1 MKNQNPISFL
11 GLALAFVFSTSLIA
25 QDKTEVSVQIKKE
38 GKVIMDTTYQ
48 YNDDAEAKHA
58 VKMME
63 IISEDCNHSKE
74 MVFISEEELDGDNV
88 KVIKKKIMTGEH
100 QHEEIEV
107 NKIIEEH
114 GDGENVEVIVIKKKI
129 KKKPIEQ

>member
-1 MKNQNPISFL
+1 MKKLNPISFL

-38 GKVIMDTTYQ
+38 GRVIMDTTYQ

-63 IISEDCNHSKE
+63 IISGDCNHLKE
-74 MVFISEEELDGDNV
+74 MVFISEDG
-88 KVIKKKIMTGEH
+88 KTKEIKEFHGEDV
-100 QHEEIEV
+100 EIEV
-107 NKIIEEH
+107 KEIIEEH
-114 GDGENVEVIVIKKKI
+114 GDKENVEVIVIKKKI
-129 KKKPIEQ
+129 KKKPKEQ

>member
-1 MKNQNPISFL
+1 MKKLNPISFL

-63 IISEDCNHSKE
+63 IISGDCNHLKE
-74 MVFISEEELDGDNV
+74 MVFISEDG
-88 KVIKKKIMTGEH
+88 KTKEIKEFHGEDV
-100 QHEEIEV
+100 EIEV
-107 NKIIEEH
+107 KEIIEEH
-114 GDGENVEVIVIKKKI
+114 GDKENVEVIVIKKKI
-129 KKKPIEQ
+129 KKKPKEQ